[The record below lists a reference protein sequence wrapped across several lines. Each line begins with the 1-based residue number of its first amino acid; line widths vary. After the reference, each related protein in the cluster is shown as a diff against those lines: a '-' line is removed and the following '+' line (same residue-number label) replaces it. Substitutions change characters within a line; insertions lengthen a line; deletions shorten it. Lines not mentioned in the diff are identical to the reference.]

1 MHFLSVKER
10 KLLSLIIKYFG
21 DLLKIGKQNRLH
33 IFELNIEK
41 PSPLYEI
48 AIEIDERVRISSSD
62 EFEVLL

>member
-1 MHFLSVKER
+1 V
-10 KLLSLIIKYFG
+10 LSLIIKYFG

-41 PSPLYEI
+41 PSLLYESV
-48 AIEIDERVRISSSD
+48 IEIDERVRILSSD